1 VFKQTVVRQ
10 FNINDPISLL
20 IPLKHRLFHF
30 LPVLPNEKKVP
41 GLQDHKVA
49 MVAVTDLDLNSQS
62 SASFSEAGGHDPN
75 PHQREIPD
83 SDPHQNEKTDL
94 MHRSEKAGVQKLT
107 LEPWRLTL

>member
-10 FNINDPISLL
+10 FNINDPTSLL
-20 IPLKHRLFHF
+20 VTQKHRLFHF
-30 LPVLPNEKKVP
+30 LPVPSDERKVE
-41 GLQDHKVA
+41 GLQCYKVA

-62 SASFSEAGGHDPN
+62 SASFREAGGQDPN

-94 MHRSEKAGVQKLT
+94 MHRSEKAGVTEAHSVTVEGL
-107 LEPWRLTL
+107 